1 MTFINKIVRIH
12 NRIPKINNKLI
23 RKINPE
29 VSYIKNKEIIKRKNS
44 YETFKLLLSK
54 NKLIPMQYHHLL
66 NKNEKKVPDV
76 FGN

>member
-54 NKLIPMQYHHLL
+54 NKLIPMEYYHLL
-66 NKNEKKVPDV
+66 NKSKKKVPDV